1 VAPALSR
8 DGSIVSFASNA
19 MTLGTAGPGTHLFV
33 RNLQTGTLDVAGR
46 ADGVAGRPVAVVV
59 DRRDAPPLMSAD
71 GSIVAFVA
79 HDTAPIAPGDRGDGI
94 PQLYERNLVTGATR
108 VISRTTG
115 AAGAVLPTPGTV
127 FARGITAD
135 GGCVTFETPH
145 DLTGGHASTDFDQI
159 YMRVLEPDCGRPQSA
174 DTGAG
179 PGGRGTGGPGT
190 GGPGAG
196 PVDRTAPKLSSVR
209 LSQTHFRVRRHASTL
224 SLRVSEAA
232 NLTITLQRERPGK
245 RIRTKGRAAC
255 RAVATRPKHGGCV
268 AITTD
273 GTIHRSVKAG
283 VVKITLDGR
292 VGSRRLALGAHRLVV
307 TARDAA
313 GNASR
318 PVTVRFSIVR

>member
-1 VAPALSR
+1 
-8 DGSIVSFASNA
+8 
-19 MTLGTAGPGTHLFV
+19 
-33 RNLQTGTLDVAGR
+33 
-46 ADGVAGRPVAVVV
+46 
-59 DRRDAPPLMSAD
+59 
-71 GSIVAFVA
+71 
-79 HDTAPIAPGDRGDGI
+79 
-94 PQLYERNLVTGATR
+94 
-108 VISRTTG
+108 
-115 AAGAVLPTPGTV
+115 
-127 FARGITAD
+127 
-135 GGCVTFETPH
+135 
-145 DLTGGHASTDFDQI
+145 
-159 YMRVLEPDCGRPQSA
+159 
-174 DTGAG
+174 
-179 PGGRGTGGPGT
+179 
-190 GGPGAG
+190 
-196 PVDRTAPKLSSVR
+196 
-209 LSQTHFRVRRHASTL
+209 
-224 SLRVSEAA
+224 VSEAA

>member
-1 VAPALSR
+1 
-8 DGSIVSFASNA
+8 

-179 PGGRGTGGPGT
+179 LGGARVARARVVRAPGRSTGRPRSCRRCGSRK
-190 GGPGAG
+190 
-196 PVDRTAPKLSSVR
+196 RTSGSAA
-209 LSQTHFRVRRHASTL
+209 THRRSAC
-224 SLRVSEAA
+224 
-232 NLTITLQRERPGK
+232 
-245 RIRTKGRAAC
+245 AC
-255 RAVATRPKHGGCV
+255 RK
-268 AITTD
+268 
-273 GTIHRSVKAG
+273 
-283 VVKITLDGR
+283 
-292 VGSRRLALGAHRLVV
+292 RR
-307 TARDAA
+307 T
-313 GNASR
+313 
-318 PVTVRFSIVR
+318 